1 MCAHGV
7 ICKKMEAA
15 IHVYVD
21 GLPFLGFLHSRF
33 VCARTHFIL
42 CTYRVICKTFMG
54 AFVRVELAGIEP
66 AFLSFVHDG
75 LTQVDTIT
83 APP

>member
-1 MCAHGV
+1 
-7 ICKKMEAA
+7 MEAD
-15 IHVYVD
+15 IYVYID
-21 GLPFLGFLHSRF
+21 GLPFLGFLRSHF
-33 VCARTHFIL
+33 VCVQPHYKL